1 MLMTVRVS
9 TAQDQAVDTTH
20 ECLTETV
27 LAGHLDQMVAEET
40 PNRTTEEDPK
50 RHVPI
55 AMTQETPQSSL
66 IKKEQ
71 NDWRQDNASC
81 VEKPVW
87 LCYGSHRA
95 EHQPNLAITTCSLA

>member
-27 LAGHLDQMVAEET
+27 LAGHLDQMVVEET
-40 PNRTTEEDPK
+40 RNRTTEGPCLTEEDPK
-50 RHVPI
+50 RHVPV
-55 AMTQETPQSSL
+55 ATTQETPQSSL

-81 VEKPVW
+81 VEKPVI
-87 LCYGSHRA
+87 SAVTVPVKKR
-95 EHQPNLAITTCSLA
+95 